1 MPDGHSE
8 VPTRVEVAVSWR
20 GKRALLRWSREHYTS
35 GALRPVGR
43 GQGSWTVPYTDVMLV
58 HSPASQGAAAMAGG
72 STSSSNV
79 SSRFHGRSGFD
90 RILHVW
96 VSSLVPGCNPGSK
109 GILPITT
116 SHERTPSLP
125 SSPFISLSYCSSF
138 PLPFLLLF
146 LFSSSFGSFS
156 FCSSVPLPLLLLLLF
171 FCSSPLLLLFLSLY
185 SFCSSFPLPLD
196 PFFLPSVR
204 SSTPAPPRVRG
215 FVRRTTPSSLRIAL
229 RIAPAGT
236 SLNWASETGLGST
249 LRVFGWGSVRRW
261 R

>member
-1 MPDGHSE
+1 M

-20 GKRALLRWSREHYTS
+20 GKRALLGWSRERYTC
-35 GALRPVGR
+35 GALRPIGR

-58 HSPASQGAAAMAGG
+58 HSPASQGVAAMAGG

-90 RILHVW
+90 RIPHVL

-116 SHERTPSLP
+116 SHERTPCLP
-125 SSPFISLSYCSSF
+125 SSPFFSL
-138 PLPFLLLF
+138 
-146 LFSSSFGSFS
+146 GSPS
-156 FCSSVPLPLLLLLLF
+156 PSV
-171 FCSSPLLLLFLSLY
+171 LLFLSLY
-185 SFCSSFPLPLD
+185 SFCSSVRLPLG

-215 FVRRTTPSSLRIAL
+215 FVRRTPPSSLRIAL

-249 LRVFGWGSVRRW
+249 LRVFGWRSVRSW